1 MYCLALCSVF
11 KYETQAKILISF
23 ENQEK
28 ERSANV
34 SMKCV
39 ELYV

>member
-11 KYETQAKILISF
+11 KYEYKILISF